1 MKAPVMSKLMTL
13 MASIVIVFIF
23 AFFQEAVAA
32 GSAAAPGGTA
42 IANTRPLKSA
52 GTKKTAAPKT
62 MKGTLNLHQPLA
74 GSTLITYTYVNN
86 GNLIN
91 KTKVAGP

>member
-13 MASIVIVFIF
+13 MASILIVFIL
-23 AFFQEAVAA
+23 AVFQEAVAA

-62 MKGTLNLHQPLA
+62 RKRALNLHQTLA
-74 GSTLITYTYVNN
+74 GTTLITYTYDNN

-91 KTKVAGP
+91 KTESAAP

>member
-13 MASIVIVFIF
+13 MASILIVFIL

-32 GSAAAPGGTA
+32 GSAAATGGALVIKTH
-42 IANTRPLKSA
+42 PLSKT
-52 GTKKTAAPKT
+52 GKKNVTTPKT
-62 MKGTLNLHQPLA
+62 KTNTLNLHQPLA
-74 GSTLITYTYVNN
+74 GSTLITYTYDNN

>member
-13 MASIVIVFIF
+13 MASILIVFIL

-32 GSAAAPGGTA
+32 GSAAAPRGTA

-52 GTKKTAAPKT
+52 GAKKTAAPST
-62 MKGTLNLHQPLA
+62 MKGTLNLHQPLM
-74 GSTLITYTYVNN
+74 GSTLITYTYDNN

-91 KTKVAGP
+91 KTESAAP

>member
-13 MASIVIVFIF
+13 MASIVIVFIL

-32 GSAAAPGGTA
+32 GSAAATGGAVVTNTRA
-42 IANTRPLKSA
+42 LHKTSGGKTSTANT
-52 GTKKTAAPKT
+52 KTGSMNYPK
-62 MKGTLNLHQPLA
+62 PLA
-74 GSTLITYTYVNN
+74 GSTLITYTYDNN

-91 KTKVAGP
+91 KTESAAP